1 MKKLY
6 RLFLKV
12 KQVNGEYENMKIPH
26 LLIIQTKKIPVRN
39 ELNNEIILS
48 VILVGIG
55 QKTENLIDFLS
66 NS

>member
-1 MKKLY
+1 
-6 RLFLKV
+6 
-12 KQVNGEYENMKIPH
+12 MKIPH